1 MLRSGCLAGEF
12 KIGFYNS
19 AATLEVMT
27 LLADPEL
34 ERLSHSPLLPEIV
47 ASLLQ
52 RVQAEKTRR
61 IRFYEEMT
69 PEQKIEFIDGS
80 VVLHSPARNAHLVAT
95 LNIATSLKMFLREA
109 PTGGR
114 VRVEKCL
121 CVFPRND
128 YEPDIVYF
136 GPDKARDFTPEM
148 MRFPV
153 PDFVVEV
160 LSESTE
166 ANDRGVKFVDYAA
179 RGVVEYWIVD
189 ADKTVVE
196 QYVAKDGQFE
206 LRTKS
211 SNGQVVSVA
220 IPGFAVEIGSIFA
233 DA

>member
-1 MLRSGCLAGEF
+1 MTSLAE
-12 KIGFYNS
+12 
-19 AATLEVMT
+19 
-27 LLADPEL
+27 PEL
-34 ERLSHSPLLPEIV
+34 VERLSHSPLLPEIV
-47 ASLLQ
+47 DSLIQRLQ
-52 RVQAEKTRR
+52 TEKTRR
-61 IRFYEEMT
+61 VRFYEEMT
-69 PEQKIEFIDGS
+69 PEQKVEFIEGS

-95 LNIATSLKMFLREA
+95 LNIATALKSFLKDA

-128 YEPDIVYF
+128 YEPDVVYF
-136 GPDKARDFTPEM
+136 GPDKARKFTPEM

-166 ANDRGVKFVDYAA
+166 TNDRGVKFIDYAA
-179 RGVVEYWIVD
+179 HGVAEYWIVD
-189 ADKTVVE
+189 SDKAVLE
-196 QYVAKDGQFE
+196 QYVGKDGRFE

-211 SNGQVVSVA
+211 SNGQVESLA
-220 IPGFAVEIGSIFA
+220 IPGFSIEIASIFA